1 MAKNVQMKSDARAA
15 LGRGMRGESG
25 PYGYSFRYLSSQ
37 DPVPKSTR
45 CRLSSI
51 MGTRR

>member
-15 LGRGMRGESG
+15 LGRVMRGESG
-25 PYGYSFRYLSSQ
+25 PYGYLFSYLSS
-37 DPVPKSTR
+37 TR
-45 CRLSSI
+45 CPKRTRCGLSSI